1 MAVKEREREDSCWR
15 EFADEQKLRD
25 WPNKAK
31 EIYHALPESA
41 ASVLPLMTELNQQ
54 DDAYL
59 GLRRDVAFRSL
70 VLFWLGALMAKM
82 RKNVP
87 GIGIDL
93 GRAFVRALRTD
104 GLEEIPESCWKRQKI
119 DPPPAKGRDYYP
131 ATIEKIAVGVYDI
144 VKGVYAKRTGALTKT
159 DIALMEWV
167 LGLLRQTGKRLPD
180 EWSDFR
186 IGKLLV
192 LMGRMDDAK
201 TLLMPVIRK
210 RQSEFWAWDMLGTL
224 FPQSREA
231 CLAKALLCLGEKQMM
246 VKVKR
251 EAERMGLPVTDRS
264 ALAEMAEGA
273 TELLFEG
280 LPETKMVYYG
290 ASKKGRALL
299 SFDRDELSCPF
310 EKFACLKTAKP
321 GDEFLVRF
329 TSRKADFGTAYDVK
343 SLRSTGTRSS
353 RVFAYE
359 GVLKLPDGSGR
370 PGFVDHVFV
379 SPSLLAAA
387 TGHNLV
393 EGAPVHGFA
402 LRLAPRERIDRF
414 GNARLVT
421 RTTALTIE
429 RLTGEEFERYKME
442 WS

>member
-1 MAVKEREREDSCWR
+1 MAVNEKEREDNYWR
-15 EFADEQKLRD
+15 EFADEQKLRN
-25 WPNKAK
+25 WPSKAK

-41 ASVLPLMTELNQQ
+41 ASVLPLMAELNQQ
-54 DDAYL
+54 SDAYRV
-59 GLRRDVAFRSL
+59 LRQDVVFRGL

-82 RKNVP
+82 RKNAS
-87 GIGIDL
+87 GIGLDL

-104 GLEEIPESCWKRQKI
+104 GLEEIPESCWERQKI

-131 ATIEKIAVGVYDI
+131 ATIEKIAVGIYDI
-144 VKGVYAKRTGALTKT
+144 VKGVYAKRTGARTET
-159 DIALMEWV
+159 DIALMEWI
-167 LGLLRQTGKRLPD
+167 LGLLRQTEKRLPD

-192 LMGRMDDAK
+192 LMGRMDEAK

-224 FPQSREA
+224 FPESREA
-231 CLAKALLCLGEKQMM
+231 CLAKALLCPGEDQMV
-246 VKVKR
+246 VKVRHK
-251 EAERMGLPVTDRS
+251 AEQMGLPVMDRA
-264 ALAEMAEGA
+264 ALAEIAEGA

-290 ASKKGRALL
+290 VSKKGRALL
-299 SFDRDELSCPF
+299 SFDRDELSCPL
-310 EKFACLKTAKP
+310 EKFACLKNAKP

-343 SLRSTGTRSS
+343 SLKPAGTRSS

-359 GVLKLPDGSGR
+359 GAMKLPDGSSG
-370 PGFVDHVFV
+370 PGFVDRVFV
-379 SPSLLAAA
+379 SPSLLTAS
-387 TGHNLV
+387 TGQNLV

-402 LRLAPRERIDRF
+402 LRLAPREKIDRF

-429 RLTGEEFERYKME
+429 RLTGEELERYKME
-442 WS
+442 RS